1 MKIIEV
7 FNTISKFG
15 DCFKSL
21 VKHYKIWISLCMLL
35 VFALI
40 CTTPIKNPFAK
51 EKLTIYGDF
60 PYDKGFEL
68 EFYQYAYSTADW
80 YSYVCSGFGIISEK
94 STCTANRE
102 ILHPQRTNG
111 RHYELTVYRDRYFLG
126 LVGWRST
133 HSFFRAYKKN
143 VSTNITFLTP
153 EASPSSLTCDGN
165 GRRLSQRQGRIFC
178 SPDDDRQEFKYLVLT
193 EDHSSQFS
201 EQINFHLYTE

>member
-111 RHYELTVYRDRYFLG
+111 RHYELTVYKDRYFLG

-133 HSFFRAYKKN
+133 
-143 VSTNITFLTP
+143 L
-153 EASPSSLTCDGN
+153 G
-165 GRRLSQRQGRIFC
+165 
-178 SPDDDRQEFKYLVLT
+178 
-193 EDHSSQFS
+193 
-201 EQINFHLYTE
+201 